1 MVAPGLD
8 ETTGKRGLIPVIIL
22 IKMDRG
28 NELAIFIGPGTGT
41 ACVAAFRELL
51 FDPGGKPA
59 RVAEVVRDLSPV
71 FLVALAK
78 NFANAAITIGW
89 FHVVQLFTTA
99 VDQAR

>member
-1 MVAPGLD
+1 MPGLD
-8 ETTGKRGLIPVIIL
+8 ETTGKRGRNLVIIL

-28 NELAIFIGPGTGT
+28 NELTIFVGPGKGT
-41 ACVAAFRELL
+41 ACVAALRELL
-51 FDPGGKPA
+51 FGPGGEPA
-59 RVAEVVRDLSPV
+59 RVTEVVRDMSPA